1 MGRETRNPF
10 LGTAPDKKTKEL
22 FLFAKKIRSLG
33 LDNAFLAKPKGSS
46 PVGYQTNTQS
56 LNSVFDGLEM

>member
-10 LGTAPDKKTKEL
+10 LGTAPGKETKEL

-33 LDNAFLAKPKGSS
+33 LDNAFLAKPKRGS
-46 PVGYQTNTQS
+46 PLGYQNEYTAVKFR
-56 LNSVFDGLEM
+56 L

>member
-10 LGTAPDKKTKEL
+10 LGTAPSKKTKEL

-33 LDNAFLAKPKGSS
+33 LDNAFLAKPKRGS
-46 PVGYQTNTQS
+46 PLGYQNEYKAVNFR
-56 LNSVFDGLEM
+56 L